1 MVVHYKLQT
10 VPVFSLMRIQ
20 FADFTFDTLSGQLR
34 RGDAAIPLAGTASD
48 VLRVLLDERPQMV
61 TKEELLQRVWRGTAV
76 EEANLSVAIAKLR
89 TALSDDAQEP
99 RFIRTFHR
107 RGYAFI
113 ADAVEIGGVDRASA
127 AASVFSLEWNDRRLL
142 LNEGDNIVGR
152 NPVRCSVCIDEPRV
166 SGRHA
171 RIVVTGDRATIEDLD
186 STNHTFVG
194 GVRLT
199 APRPLANGDVIR
211 LGGPEVTFR
220 RSDVATVRVKERT
233 RQRQSR

>member
-1 MVVHYKLQT
+1 
-10 VPVFSLMRIQ
+10 MRIR

-34 RGDAAIPLAGTASD
+34 RRDEAIPLAGTASD

-61 TKEELLQRVWRGTAV
+61 AKEELLQRVWRGTAV
-76 EEANLSVAIAKLR
+76 DEANLSVAIAKLR

-113 ADAVEIGGVDRASA
+113 ADAVEIGPADRAPS
-127 AASVFSLEWNDRRLL
+127 AASVFSLEWNDRRLV

-171 RIVVTGDRATIEDLD
+171 KIVVSGDHATIEDLE

-199 APRPLANGDVIR
+199 APRPLVNGDVIR
-211 LGGPEVTFR
+211 LGGPDVTFR
-220 RSDVATVRVKERT
+220 RSDVATVRVSERT
-233 RQRQSR
+233 RSASR

>member
-1 MVVHYKLQT
+1 
-10 VPVFSLMRIQ
+10 MRVQ

-34 RGDAAIPLAGTASD
+34 RHDEAIPLAGTASD

-107 RGYAFI
+107 KGYAFI
-113 ADAVEIGGVDRASA
+113 ADAAERGPADRGSGG
-127 AASVFSLEWNDRRLL
+127 AASVFSLEWNDRRLV

-171 RIVVTGDRATIEDLD
+171 RIVVSGDRATIEDLE

-199 APRPLANGDVIR
+199 SPQPLSNGDVIR
-211 LGGPEVTFR
+211 LGGPDVTFR
-220 RSDVATVRVKERT
+220 RSDVATVRVNPRT
-233 RQRQSR
+233 RQRHMRG